1 MKKRWKQNNALID
14 SVTRTNRFKILEF
27 LLILLALFAAFNFNP
42 YDRKLTS
49 GIIFC
54 HTNPIFI
61 LLFLAY
67 FLLVTL
73 NTCIS
78 FYQYDTYLIRL
89 KNKKGL
95 IKKLVVIVLQIN
107 TILLIIYFII
117 YLSIYNLVMLDCYE
131 QNPVF
136 NYTITANTYAIYTM
150 IKFYLLAYLYMII
163 NTVLFVILRESKTVI
178 VNIIYLS
185 GFIATNIDKKYLPWS
200 YYKLID
206 YHTFSN
212 ELLTFIGY
220 LIIIILVICLLFYL
234 GTKQKRGVIYDN

>member
-1 MKKRWKQNNALID
+1 MKKRWKQNKALID
-14 SVTRTNRFKILEF
+14 SITRTNRFKILEF
-27 LLILLALFAAFNFNP
+27 LLILLALFASFNYNL
-42 YDRKLTS
+42 YDKTLSS

-54 HTNPIFI
+54 HTNPIFV

-95 IKKLVVIVLQIN
+95 IKKLISIVLQIN
-107 TILLIIYFII
+107 TILLIVYFIV
-117 YLSIYNLVMLDCYE
+117 YLSIYYLVMLDCYE
-131 QNPVF
+131 QKSIF
-136 NYTITANTYAIYTM
+136 NYAISSNTYAGYTM
-150 IKFYLLAYLYMII
+150 MKFYLLAYLYMII

-178 VNIIYLS
+178 LNIIYLS
-185 GFIATNIDKKYLPWS
+185 GFILVTTDKKYLPWS
-200 YYKLID
+200 YYKMLD
-206 YHTFSN
+206 YHTFSK

-220 LIIIILVICLLFYL
+220 IVIIILVIGILFYL
-234 GTKQKRGVIYDN
+234 GTKQKRGVTNDN